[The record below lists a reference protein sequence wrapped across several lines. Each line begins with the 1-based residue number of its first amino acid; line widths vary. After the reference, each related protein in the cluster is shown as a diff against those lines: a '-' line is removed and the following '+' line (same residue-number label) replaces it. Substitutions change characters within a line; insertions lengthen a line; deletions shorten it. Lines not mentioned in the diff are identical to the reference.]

1 MSAVLLARYRAI
13 LCDLDGCLVSG
24 ETVLPGA
31 QAFIEGAGA
40 RLMVL
45 SNNSTDTAMS
55 LSARLARGRGEA
67 VSCRSWPISSCET
80 VIIRLCW
87 KPWIWRRL

>member
-31 QAFIEGAGA
+31 QAFIE
-40 RLMVL
+40 LVL
-45 SNNSTDTAMS
+45 ATHTTTST
-55 LSARLARGRGEA
+55 GRM
-67 VSCRSWPISSCET
+67 R
-80 VIIRLCW
+80 
-87 KPWIWRRL
+87 WRRIKIASTE